1 MFPIVLAWRICMKR
15 RWKVGLA
22 LAVVGLAGFLVWAFL
37 SDPNRGVA
45 IRFLSYETNGFKD
58 VAVFGGP
65 HSNWITA
72 HFCLT
77 NGSRRTL
84 VYESYDAGPVSWVA
98 TKTNGGWSD
107 ESIMI
112 GVRMDGP
119 LKTLLECAQ
128 SARFSVPVMDAGRP
142 LRIRVMYRL
151 RGDDDPSWW
160 GTPFTPKRPGKTFFA
175 TLRSRVTRWFGR
187 EQDIDSVSITIQER

>member
-1 MFPIVLAWRICMKR
+1 MKR
-15 RWKVGLA
+15 RWQVGIVLA
-22 LAVVGLAGFLVWAFL
+22 LVGIAAFLVWAFR
-37 SDPNRGVA
+37 SDPTRGVA
-45 IRFLSYETNGFKD
+45 IRFLGYETNEFKD

-84 VYESYDAGPVSWVA
+84 VYESYDDGPISWVA

-119 LKTLLECAQ
+119 LKILLERAQ
-128 SARFSVPVMDAGRP
+128 STRFSVTVMDAGRP
-142 LRIRVMYRL
+142 LRVRVMYRL
-151 RGDDDPSWW
+151 RGDDDPS
-160 GTPFTPKRPGKTFFA
+160 
-175 TLRSRVTRWFGR
+175 
-187 EQDIDSVSITIQER
+187 